1 MSATV
6 TVTCPKCGNSFPMVP
21 QDSKIVQ
28 SYTLCSKCGNLWRV
42 N

>member
-6 TVTCPKCGNSFPMVP
+6 TVTCPKCGNSFTMVT
-21 QDSKIVQ
+21 QDTKIVQ
-28 SYTLCSKCGNLWRV
+28 AFALCSKCNTLFKV